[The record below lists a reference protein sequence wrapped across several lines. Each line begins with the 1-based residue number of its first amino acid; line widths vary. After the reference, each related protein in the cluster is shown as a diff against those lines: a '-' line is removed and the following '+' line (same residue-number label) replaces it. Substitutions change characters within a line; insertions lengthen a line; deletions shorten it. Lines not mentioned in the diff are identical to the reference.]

1 MGADRRRCADGDAI
15 DDRRRRCFYCSFCFA
30 ADAHDRSHD
39 HRDGEVLMFR
49 QTYLSDAIPYRKPE
63 DWAGIPNGIGL
74 QSLYNGYLITPPRL
88 YAEELG
94 ASSVTAMLRLQPLA
108 TPTRTWHSFSREQRE
123 VPGQSATQVNSW
135 LLSVHEP
142 ESGNGRDFTI

>member
-94 ASSVTAMLRLQPLA
+94 ASSVTAMFTLRQDMVPDN
-108 TPTRTWHSFSREQRE
+108 THWSHSVSAPSPWSRCSAPS
-123 VPGQSATQVNSW
+123 VPPPASPRLRRKAGPWV
-135 LLSVHEP
+135 
-142 ESGNGRDFTI
+142 